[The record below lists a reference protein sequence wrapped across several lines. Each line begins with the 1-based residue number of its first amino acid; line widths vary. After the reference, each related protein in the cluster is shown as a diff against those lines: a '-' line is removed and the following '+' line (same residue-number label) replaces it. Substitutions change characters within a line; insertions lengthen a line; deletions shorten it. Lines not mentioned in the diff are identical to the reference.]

1 MKTAIIFPGQGAQ
14 SAGMGLDVYE
24 VSPAAKR
31 LFEEANRILG
41 FDLADLCFHGPAEK
55 LEQTDLQQPAIFVT
69 SVATFEAFLE
79 RRGNREAF
87 AFAGGLSLG
96 EYTALY
102 AAGSFDF
109 PTGLR
114 LVRRRGELMQEAARA
129 SAGTMASLIGAE
141 AGEAEALCAEARGGE
156 VLAPANLNCPGQVV
170 ISGTAAAVSRAVG
183 MAEARGWKAVRLAV
197 AGAFHSPLMQPA
209 ADGLARMLTES
220 RIEAPRIP
228 VIRNV
233 DAAYH
238 ADPADIRRG
247 LAAQLTS
254 PVLWQR
260 DIERMI
266 ADGAERFI
274 EFGPGRVL
282 TGLMRKIRR
291 GAECVNVSTAAGIEA
306 AAAN

>member
-170 ISGTAAAVSRAVG
+170 ISGTAAAVSRA
-183 MAEARGWKAVRLAV
+183 
-197 AGAFHSPLMQPA
+197 FHSPLMQPA

>member
-14 SAGMGLDVYE
+14 SAGMGLDLYE
-24 VSPAAKR
+24 VSPVAKR

-55 LEQTDLQQPAIFVT
+55 LEQTDIQQPAIFVT
-69 SVATFEAFLE
+69 SVATYEAFLE
-79 RRGNREAF
+79 RGGKRESF

-109 PTGLR
+109 QTGLV
-114 LVRRRGELMQEAARA
+114 LVRRRGELMQEAARM
-129 SAGTMASLIGAE
+129 SAGAMASLIGAE
-141 AGEAEALCAEARGGE
+141 AAEAEALCAEAREGA

-170 ISGTAAAVSRAVG
+170 ISGTATAVSRAVG
-183 MAEARGWKAVRLAV
+183 LAEARGWKAVRLAV

-209 ADGLARMLTES
+209 AEGLGRMLEAS

-260 DIERMI
+260 DVERMI

-282 TGLMRKIRR
+282 TGLMRKINR
-291 GAECVNVSTAAGIEA
+291 GVECVNVSTAAGIAA